1 MLGGRLITHDIFKKN
16 YNVRTYNYFNDDD
29 FENNRRLSESGGASR
44 IYSKE
49 RFFSD
54 DFSKSTTMV
63 VPTSKTSKGFDAQ
76 HTTSKKLDG
85 FSDATRLDETSLQ
98 RRSRMNE
105 YGGGLAIQMVIH
117 GRTTLTAGD
126 LIYLYVPSLGDTES
140 KNKFYSGT
148 YLITKLRHTSDAR
161 VQAHEITME
170 VAKDSLSEDIPSIT
184 AIYDDA
190 ILRRSRQIKA

>member
-1 MLGGRLITHDIFKKN
+1 MLF
-16 YNVRTYNYFNDDD
+16 
-29 FENNRRLSESGGASR
+29 SR
-44 IYSKE
+44 IISVGIEENRPTTEYFF
-49 RFFSD
+49 RFVSS
-54 DFSKSTTMV
+54 DFSNSTTMV
-63 VPTSKTSKGFDAQ
+63 VPTSKTTKGFDAQ

-98 RRSRMNE
+98 RSSRMNE
-105 YGGGLAIQMVIH
+105 YGGGLAIQMVVH
-117 GRTTLTAGD
+117 GRTTLTVGD
-126 LIYLYVPSLGDTES
+126 LIYLFVPSLGDTEA

-148 YLITKLRHTSDAR
+148 YLVTKLRHTFDAR

-170 VAKDSLSEDIPSIT
+170 VAKDSLSEDIPSIN

>member
-1 MLGGRLITHDIFKKN
+1 
-16 YNVRTYNYFNDDD
+16 
-29 FENNRRLSESGGASR
+29 
-44 IYSKE
+44 
-49 RFFSD
+49 
-54 DFSKSTTMV
+54 MV

-98 RRSRMNE
+98 RRSRINE

-126 LIYLYVPSLGDTES
+126 LIYIYVPSLGDSEA

-148 YLITKLRHTSDAR
+148 YLVTKLRHTFDAR
-161 VQAHEITME
+161 VRAHEITME
-170 VAKDSLSEDIPSIT
+170 VAKDSLSEDIPST
-184 AIYDDA
+184 NSGNWGDA
-190 ILRRSRQIKA
+190 ILLSLIHI